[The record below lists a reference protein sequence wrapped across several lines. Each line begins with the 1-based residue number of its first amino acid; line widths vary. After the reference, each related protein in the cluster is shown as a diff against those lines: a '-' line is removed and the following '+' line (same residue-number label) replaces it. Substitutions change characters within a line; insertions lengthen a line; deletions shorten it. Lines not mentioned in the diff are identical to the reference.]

1 MSTTIAQE
9 VGPNSKPQVV
19 LVMTRFRAEQL
30 YKALAGYQTENLREQ
45 SAVRDLLQALARAVQ
60 PRDPLVF

>member
-30 YKALAGYQTENLREQ
+30 YKALASYQTENLREQ
-45 SAVRDLLQALARAVQ
+45 SAVRDLLQALAA
-60 PRDPLVF
+60 PLFAQLRP